1 MPNDIRRPMT
11 RHPALATVATLVL
24 AAAPLV
30 NISGLSGAPEQ
41 TAPQIVKITGGQHKL
56 LLRSD
61 GTVAGW
67 GQCREGQLGPLGGIT
82 RESSDRRPRW

>member
-1 MPNDIRRPMT
+1 MPNDVRRPMT

-41 TAPQIVKITGGQHKL
+41 TAPRIVKITGGQHKL

-67 GQCREGQLGPLGGIT
+67 NRDGSTKETLSNRTCGTEKLP
-82 RESSDRRPRW
+82 